1 MINGIPKLCDFGWA
15 AICNSVRRTFCG
27 TLDYVSP

>member
-1 MINGIPKLCDFGWA
+1 MNIL
-15 AICNSVRRTFCG
+15 CG